1 MIACSDFF
9 MPWGVVKRIAC
20 VIIKIRFETAWE
32 SDSEE
37 QRRDREVNEMLQN
50 AVFRPKQKINA

>member
-1 MIACSDFF
+1 